1 MINLKLSVLKL
12 TNYIKLT
19 ALSFPITQDL
29 FSLFDSLLML
39 KDLSKFSPFCFLLL
53 VLLYNF
59 SYCCCFST
67 LALLIVMSK
76 YIFFLYLRFVFFTID
91 VNWQRNFTQ
100 YLVSNSGP
108 TFYQILR
115 RQCSIKMWHRDSYQN
130 KLIDVKM
137 IIRLCSCSICNS
149 MFSHLN

>member
-67 LALLIVMSK
+67 LALLMVMSK
-76 YIFFLYLRFVFFTID
+76 YIFFFIPTFFFFTID
-91 VNWQRNFTQ
+91 VNWQRNFT
-100 YLVSNSGP
+100 LILSFKLWSNLLSNSKKAV
-108 TFYQILR
+108 F
-115 RQCSIKMWHRDSYQN
+115 N
-130 KLIDVKM
+130 
-137 IIRLCSCSICNS
+137 
-149 MFSHLN
+149 

>member
-12 TNYIKLT
+12 TNSIKLT

-76 YIFFLYLRFVFFTID
+76 YIFFFIPTFCFFFTID
-91 VNWQRNFTQ
+91 VNWQRNFT
-100 YLVSNSGP
+100 LILSFKLWPNLLSNSKKAV
-108 TFYQILR
+108 F
-115 RQCSIKMWHRDSYQN
+115 N
-130 KLIDVKM
+130 
-137 IIRLCSCSICNS
+137 
-149 MFSHLN
+149 

>member
-1 MINLKLSVLKL
+1 MINLRLSVLKL

-91 VNWQRNFTQ
+91 VNWQRNFT
-100 YLVSNSGP
+100 LILSFKLWPNLLSNSKKAV
-108 TFYQILR
+108 F
-115 RQCSIKMWHRDSYQN
+115 N
-130 KLIDVKM
+130 
-137 IIRLCSCSICNS
+137 
-149 MFSHLN
+149 